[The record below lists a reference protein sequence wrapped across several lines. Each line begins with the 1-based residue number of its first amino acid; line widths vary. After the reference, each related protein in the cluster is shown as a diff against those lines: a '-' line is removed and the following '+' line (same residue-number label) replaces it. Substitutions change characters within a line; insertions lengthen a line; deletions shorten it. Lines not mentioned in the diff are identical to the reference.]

1 MKPEKIRYWVLD
13 VDGTLTDGGV
23 YYDEAGN
30 EMKKFHVKDGAGIKI
45 ARAAGMKVIVLTGR
59 QCEATKRRMEELQI
73 DYLFQNIKNKAEFL
87 RLFFGDNG
95 IDGNEVGYIGDDLND
110 LAAMKLTGFS
120 ACPADAC
127 NEVKGCVHYISPLK
141 GGCGAVREIMEHV
154 MKQSGEWEKAVLGI
168 C

>member
-59 QCEATKRRMEELQI
+59 QCEATKRRMEELQV
-73 DYLFQNIKNKAEFL
+73 DYLFQDIKNKAEFL
-87 RLFFGDNG
+87 RLFFAENG
-95 IDGNEVGYIGDDLND
+95 IDGKTEQTL
-110 LAAMKLTGFS
+110 
-120 ACPADAC
+120 
-127 NEVKGCVHYISPLK
+127 
-141 GGCGAVREIMEHV
+141 
-154 MKQSGEWEKAVLGI
+154 
-168 C
+168 